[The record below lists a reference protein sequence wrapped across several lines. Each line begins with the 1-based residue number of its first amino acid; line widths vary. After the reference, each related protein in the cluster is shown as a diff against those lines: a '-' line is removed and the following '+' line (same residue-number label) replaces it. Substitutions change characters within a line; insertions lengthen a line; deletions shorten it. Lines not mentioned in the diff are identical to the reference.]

1 MSCFILALSFTI
13 RDRVSDSVPKF
24 RYADISVYGIPT
36 AQVLIFRF

>member
-1 MSCFILALSFTI
+1 MDFSYWLFFI
-13 RDRVSDSVPKF
+13 RKDRINDSVPKF